1 MSAGPGH
8 LLRAPAFLCEMGASS
23 YKRLPGAHSG
33 DREMTP
39 TGAYP
44 LEPSAPQG
52 HSWKS
57 RLAGEL
63 HSWAGA
69 GPRSRGPAPGAR
81 AKLGGGPGLNVGC
94 IPAPESQ
101 LPPDRPRVSLPR
113 LFLQPSRAQCV
124 QYCAKSCKKRLR
136 EQPRA
141 GGRVGKPEPPG
152 DLTSKQG
159 PSPPGRHPPKRVQAG
174 PAGPAAGGRG
184 GDERRRGVRRFATGR
199 REEAG
204 GAFTA
209 RQP

>member
-1 MSAGPGH
+1 MSARVPGALRASGEADARAHRQEPAHAPLPVAADQQPGERPWLVSAGPGH

-69 GPRSRGPAPGAR
+69 GPRRGIHTAVAVENG
-81 AKLGGGPGLNVGC
+81 KL
-94 IPAPESQ
+94 
-101 LPPDRPRVSLPR
+101 
-113 LFLQPSRAQCV
+113 
-124 QYCAKSCKKRLR
+124 
-136 EQPRA
+136 
-141 GGRVGKPEPPG
+141 
-152 DLTSKQG
+152 
-159 PSPPGRHPPKRVQAG
+159 
-174 PAGPAAGGRG
+174 RG
-184 GDERRRGVRRFATGR
+184 
-199 REEAG
+199 EEALRPALEG
-204 GAFTA
+204 
-209 RQP
+209 